1 MIRLVSMR
9 IKPWYEAWK
18 YHLILI
24 KRYRMIIL
32 YSSVPYILPCPNGI
46 VNVMQIHSEILDII
60 KNKKLEEEFEPS
72 MKTLLRLLKVMV
84 ENGPKAKTS
93 LSVDTNLNY
102 ARLAKHI
109 VWLEKK
115 GLVESTIDKSKINVG
130 LTSKGRIFAS
140 VISS

>member
-1 MIRLVSMR
+1 
-9 IKPWYEAWK
+9 
-18 YHLILI
+18 
-24 KRYRMIIL
+24 
-32 YSSVPYILPCPNGI
+32 
-46 VNVMQIHSEILDII
+46 MQIHSEILDII